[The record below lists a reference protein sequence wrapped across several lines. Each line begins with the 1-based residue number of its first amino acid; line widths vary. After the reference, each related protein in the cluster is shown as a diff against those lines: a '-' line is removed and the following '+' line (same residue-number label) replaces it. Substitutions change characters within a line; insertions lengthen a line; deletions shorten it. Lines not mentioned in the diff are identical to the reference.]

1 MATKKDIKTNTKEP
15 LAVSLKVEKVAANLA
30 KKDISKWKSAWQQA
44 LNIENPNRTA
54 LYDMYSEC
62 LIDTHL
68 SGCLEQRRGFLKQK
82 AFKLIEKDGKE
93 NKEITTIFES
103 QWFKQF
109 IDYCLESRYW
119 GHSLIE
125 FGNVIDVNGIKTFD
139 YCDLIPRKNVVPE
152 YGVIKRTQSEQAS
165 SGINYRLPE
174 YSNFLIEV
182 GDNYNLGLFLKTAI
196 HVISKKF
203 STSFWDGFAEL
214 FGIPMRIAKTM
225 SNDPAEIARL
235 EAMLINMG
243 AASWGLLPD
252 GTTLDFKEASTSDS
266 FLVFD
271 KRIDRCNSEISKCI
285 LGQTMTTDN
294 GSSQSQA
301 EVHLEVLNN
310 IIDSDA
316 DFIKDIV
323 NNKLIPLLINRGFSL
338 QNITFDWDYAETYS
352 AEDMRQIEQMLLS
365 AGYEID
371 QKYFAEKY
379 NIPITGKRDISM
391 LKATTDDSF
400 FV

>member
-1 MATKKDIKTNTKEP
+1 MATKKDIKTRTKEP
-15 LAVSLKVEKVAANLA
+15 LAVSLKIEKVAANLA
-30 KKDISKWKSAWQQA
+30 KKDIAKWKSAWQQA
-44 LNIENPNRTA
+44 LNIDNPRRTA
-54 LYDMYSEC
+54 LYDMYAEC
-62 LIDTHL
+62 LIDSHL
-68 SGCLEQRRGFLKQK
+68 SGTVSQINGFIKNK
-82 AFKLIEKDGKE
+82 SFKLTGKDGEKNETITDFFE
-93 NKEITTIFES
+93 NI
-103 QWFKQF
+103 WFKKF
-109 IDYCLESRYW
+109 LDYCLECRYW

-125 FGNVIDVNGIKTFD
+125 FGNVIEVDGKKTFD
-139 YCDLIPRKNVVPE
+139 YIDLIPRKNVVPE
-152 YGVIKRTQSEQAS
+152 YGVIKRNQNDQAS
-165 SGINYRLPE
+165 NGINYRLPE
-174 YSNFLIEV
+174 LSNTLIEV
-182 GDNYNLGLFLKTAI
+182 GDNYDLGLFLKTAI
-196 HVISKKF
+196 HVISKKC

-225 SNDPAEIARL
+225 SNDPTEIARL

-266 FLVFD
+266 FMVFD

-323 NNKLIPLLINRGFSL
+323 NNKLIPLLITRGFNLS
-338 QNITFDWDYAETYS
+338 NIAFEWDYAETYS
-352 AEDMRQIEQMLLS
+352 VEDMRQIEQMLLS

-379 NIPITGKRDISM
+379 NIPITGKKEMHI
-391 LKATTDDSF
+391 LNATDDSF